1 MSATLEEPHPTRDA
15 ADGGGQLTTCR
26 GRKKADGGGIRT
38 WFHMTDAGESGLLD
52 VGRYAIRHRT
62 GISACDYRILDP
74 VLAYPPSILG
84 RREAVV
90 VNLGHIK
97 AIITA
102 RDVWLLNH
110 KDPAVRPFIQR
121 LKHRTANSNSEGI
134 TVLAMVKEGDASM
147 VSTRDEKERA
157 SPPFEFIVLEACLEN
172 ICSSL
177 DLEVKTLEQQA
188 YPTLDEL
195 KSKVSDFTL
204 DRIRH
209 IKGRL
214 LFLSKGVVKM
224 KAEVDRLLGNDERMA
239 EMCLTYELQL
249 REQRDRHDGI
259 VDQRHLHVMELER
272 LLLPYCSSRRTLI
285 SFLCSNCSAFQQLK
299 DQIHDMEAYVNLILD
314 DKQNGRLNLIIMT
327 KTAHVV
333 LNIYN
338 GFTAAMAM
346 TIDIPFYNVSPNTSF
361 IWVNSAWTAFTIF
374 SYVLLIGLF
383 KHKGWLV

>member
-1 MSATLEEPHPTRDA
+1 
-15 ADGGGQLTTCR
+15 
-26 GRKKADGGGIRT
+26 
-38 WFHMTDAGESGLLD
+38 MTDAGESGLLD

-285 SFLCSNCSAFQQLK
+285 SFLWYADVLTSRPIQICNSEIHIVVVGFISSNCSAFQQLK